1 MLKRLSISNYALID
15 QIEILFDQG
24 LTIITG
30 ETGAGKSII
39 LGALSLILGE
49 RADSS
54 SIRNKE
60 RKTVVE
66 AVFDIKDYNL
76 KSFFQEN
83 DIDYYDDELIARRE
97 INPNGRSRAFVND
110 GVVGLATLKELMT
123 RLVDIHSQHSNMLLS
138 RPSFQL
144 SILDNI
150 AGHYDDLN
158 SYSDIYNNYRDTERK
173 LNELRDNYDRNRSE
187 EDYLRFQ
194 LNQLQETN
202 LKPGEDE
209 ELEQQQRRLANAT
222 SLKEDLWKVIN
233 ILNGEEQSL
242 LDQLQD
248 VHHSLAVAEENL
260 EEVAGMSERV
270 ANSLIDLK
278 DIAQSIS
285 SIEENLNNDPAAL
298 QQVENRLNAIYSLE
312 RKHNVKTVNELLE
325 LQAQYQERL
334 EAIDC
339 SEERINAMQQQLDG
353 QRSEALKL
361 AQVISERRKK
371 AAAEFSTKLIP
382 LAQNLGMKNLQFH
395 VDFKNVEINASGCD
409 NVDFLFAFNKNQAL
423 MPVKETASGGE
434 ISRLMLCIK
443 SVIAQS
449 MSLPTIIFDEVDT
462 GVSGEIAH
470 KIGDMMG
477 DIAHHIQVVA
487 ITHLPQVA
495 AHSNS
500 HLRVFKTDTAT
511 QTVTSV
517 ERLNDEEHVTEIARM
532 LSGSEVN
539 QAALDNA
546 RALINDKPY
555 TNNDTYGHNIRTS
568 CYYRGHRG
576 W

>member
-83 DIDYYDDELIARRE
+83 DIDYYEDELIARRE

-298 QQVENRLNAIYSLE
+298 Q
-312 RKHNVKTVNELLE
+312 
-325 LQAQYQERL
+325 
-334 EAIDC
+334 
-339 SEERINAMQQQLDG
+339 
-353 QRSEALKL
+353 
-361 AQVISERRKK
+361 
-371 AAAEFSTKLIP
+371 
-382 LAQNLGMKNLQFH
+382 
-395 VDFKNVEINASGCD
+395 
-409 NVDFLFAFNKNQAL
+409 
-423 MPVKETASGGE
+423 
-434 ISRLMLCIK
+434 
-443 SVIAQS
+443 
-449 MSLPTIIFDEVDT
+449 
-462 GVSGEIAH
+462 
-470 KIGDMMG
+470 
-477 DIAHHIQVVA
+477 
-487 ITHLPQVA
+487 
-495 AHSNS
+495 
-500 HLRVFKTDTAT
+500 
-511 QTVTSV
+511 
-517 ERLNDEEHVTEIARM
+517 
-532 LSGSEVN
+532 
-539 QAALDNA
+539 
-546 RALINDKPY
+546 
-555 TNNDTYGHNIRTS
+555 
-568 CYYRGHRG
+568 
-576 W
+576 

>member
-83 DIDYYDDELIARRE
+83 DIDYYEDELIARRE

-298 QQVENRLNAIYSLE
+298 QQVEDRLNAIYSLE

-339 SEERINAMQQQLDG
+339 SEERINAMQQQLDN
-353 QRSEALKL
+353 QRNEALKL

-546 RALINDKPY
+546 RALINDKP
-555 TNNDTYGHNIRTS
+555 
-568 CYYRGHRG
+568 
-576 W
+576 

>member
-1 MLKRLSISNYALID
+1 MTCDYRQTSDFQQMLKRLSISNYALID
-15 QIEILFDQG
+15 QLEIDFEQG

-54 SIRNKE
+54 SIRDKE

-66 AVFDIKDYNL
+66 AIFDISDYNL
-76 KSFFQEN
+76 EPFFNEN
-83 DIDYYDDELIARRE
+83 DIDYYDGELIARRE

-150 AGHYDDLN
+150 AGHHNEL
-158 SYSDIYNNYRDTERK
+158 STYSDLYANYRAIERT
-173 LNELRDNYDRNRSE
+173 LNDLRENYERNRNE

-194 LNQLQETN
+194 LSQLQETN
-202 LKPGEDE
+202 LKPDEDE

-222 SLKEDLWKVIN
+222 SLKEDLWKVIS
-233 ILNGEEQSL
+233 ILNGEEHSL

-248 VHHSLAVAEENL
+248 VNHTLEAAEQNL

-270 ANSLIDLK
+270 GNALIDLK

-285 SIEENLNNDPAAL
+285 SIEESLNNDPAAL
-298 QQVENRLNAIYSLE
+298 QQVEERLNAIYSLE
-312 RKHNVKTVNELLE
+312 RKHNVKTVNELLKV
-325 LQAQYQERL
+325 QEEYMHRL
-334 EAIDC
+334 DAIDC
-339 SEERINAMQQQLDG
+339 SEERIEAMQDQLDKK
-353 QRSEALKL
+353 RNEAEHL
-361 AQVISERRKK
+361 AHIISENRKK
-371 AAAEFSTKLIP
+371 AANDFMAMLLP

-395 VDFKNVEINASGCD
+395 IDFKPVELNASGCD
-409 NVDFLFAFNKNQAL
+409 GVDFLFAFNKNQVL
-423 MPVKETASGGE
+423 MPVKDTASGGE

-449 MSLPTIIFDEVDT
+449 MNLPTIIFDEVDT

-477 DIAHHIQVVA
+477 EIAQRIQVIA

-495 AHSNS
+495 AHGNS

-546 RALINDKPY
+546 RALINSNK
-555 TNNDTYGHNIRTS
+555 
-568 CYYRGHRG
+568 
-576 W
+576 

>member
-15 QIEILFDQG
+15 QLEIDFEQG

-54 SIRNKE
+54 SIRDRE

-66 AVFDIKDYNL
+66 ACFDIEDYSL
-76 KSFFQEN
+76 EAFFRDNEL
-83 DIDYYDDELIARRE
+83 DYYDGELIARRE
-97 INPNGRSRAFVND
+97 INPNGRSRAFIND

-138 RPSFQL
+138 RPAFQL

-150 AGHYDDLN
+150 AGHDEELC
-158 SYSDIYNNYRDTERK
+158 SYYDIYNVYKATERQLK
-173 LNELRDNYDRNRSE
+173 DLRDNDERNRSE

-194 LNQLQETN
+194 LNQLQEIN
-202 LKPGEDE
+202 LKPSEDE
-209 ELEQQQRRLANAT
+209 ELEQQQRRLANAS
-222 SLKEDLWKVIN
+222 SLKEDMWKVMS
-233 ILNGEEQSL
+233 ILDGEENSL
-242 LDQLQD
+242 LEQLKD
-248 VHHSLAVAEENL
+248 VHNTLAVAEEDL
-260 EEVAGMSERV
+260 EEVAGIVEE
-270 ANSLIDLK
+270 SLND
-278 DIAQSIS
+278 
-285 SIEENLNNDPAAL
+285 DPATL
-298 QQVENRLNAIYSLE
+298 QQVEERLNTIYSLE
-312 RKHNVKTVNELLE
+312 RKHNVKSVDELLK
-325 LQAQYQERL
+325 LQEVYEHRL
-334 EAIDC
+334 AAIDN
-339 SEERINAMQQQLDG
+339 SEERIAELQTLLDE
-353 QRSEALKL
+353 QHDQALKQ
-361 AQVISERRKK
+361 ARVISENRKK
-371 AAAEFSTKLIP
+371 AAGKFAASLVQ
-382 LAQNLGMKNLQFH
+382 LAQNLGMKNLQYH
-395 VDFKNVEINASGCD
+395 IDFKPVELNASGCD
-409 NVDFLFAFNKNQAL
+409 SVEFLFAFNKNQTL
-423 MPVKETASGGE
+423 MPVKDTASGGE

-449 MSLPTIIFDEVDT
+449 MNLPTIIFDEVDT

-477 DIAHHIQVVA
+477 DIAQHIQVIA

-495 AHSNS
+495 AHGTS

-517 ERLNDEEHVTEIARM
+517 ERLSNEEHVIEIARM

-539 QAALDNA
+539 QAAIDNA
-546 RALINDKPY
+546 RALI
-555 TNNDTYGHNIRTS
+555 GER
-568 CYYRGHRG
+568 
-576 W
+576 

>member
-1 MLKRLSISNYALID
+1 MTCDYRQTSDFQQMLKRLSISNYALID
-15 QIEILFDQG
+15 QLEIDFEQG

-54 SIRNKE
+54 SIRDKE

-66 AVFDIKDYNL
+66 AIFDISDYNL
-76 KSFFQEN
+76 EPFFNEN
-83 DIDYYDDELIARRE
+83 DIDYYDGELIARRE

-150 AGHYDDLN
+150 AGHHNELN
-158 SYSDIYNNYRDTERK
+158 TYSDLYANYRAIERT
-173 LNELRDNYDRNRSE
+173 LNDLRENYERNRSE

-202 LKPGEDE
+202 LKPDEDE

-222 SLKEDLWKVIN
+222 SLKEDLWKVIS
-233 ILNGEEQSL
+233 ILNGEEHSL

-248 VHHSLAVAEENL
+248 VNHTLEAAEENL

-270 ANSLIDLK
+270 GNALIDLK

-285 SIEENLNNDPAAL
+285 SIEEGLNNDPAAL
-298 QQVENRLNAIYSLE
+298 QQVEERLNAIYSLE
-312 RKHNVKTVNELLE
+312 RKHNVKTVNELLKV
-325 LQAQYQERL
+325 QEEYMHRL
-334 EAIDC
+334 DAIDC
-339 SEERINAMQQQLDG
+339 SEERIEAMQDQLDKE
-353 QRSEALKL
+353 RSEAEHL
-361 AQVISERRKK
+361 AHIISENRKK
-371 AAAEFSTKLIP
+371 AASDFMAMLLP

-395 VDFKNVEINASGCD
+395 IDFKPVELNASGCD
-409 NVDFLFAFNKNQAL
+409 GVDFLFAFNKNQVL
-423 MPVKETASGGE
+423 MPVKDTASGGE

-449 MSLPTIIFDEVDT
+449 MNLPTIIFDEVDT

-477 DIAHHIQVVA
+477 EIAQRIQVIA

-495 AHSNS
+495 AHGNS

-546 RALINDKPY
+546 RALINSNK
-555 TNNDTYGHNIRTS
+555 
-568 CYYRGHRG
+568 
-576 W
+576 

>member
-15 QIEILFDQG
+15 QLEIDFEQG

-54 SIRNKE
+54 SIRDKE
-60 RKTVVE
+60 CKTVVE
-66 AVFDIKDYNL
+66 ATFDIKNYNL
-76 KSFFQEN
+76 KPFFVEN
-83 DIDYYDDELIARRE
+83 ELDYFDGELIARRE

-110 GVVGLATLKELMT
+110 GVVGLTTLKELMT

-138 RPSFQL
+138 RPAFQL

-150 AGHYDDLN
+150 ASNEGDLTKYQGF
-158 SYSDIYNNYRDTERK
+158 YSQYKATEK
-173 LNELRDNYDRNRSE
+173 LLNELRDNYDRNRSE

-194 LNQLQETN
+194 LNQLRETN
-202 LKPGEDE
+202 LKPDEDE

-233 ILNGEEQSL
+233 TLNSEDNSL
-242 LDQLQD
+242 LEQLQD
-248 VHHSLAVAEENL
+248 VRNTLATAEENL
-260 EEVAGMSERV
+260 DEVAGMSERV
-270 ANSLIDLK
+270 SNALIDLK
-278 DIAQSIS
+278 DIAQSIGA
-285 SIEENLNNDPAAL
+285 IEESLNNDPAAL
-298 QQVENRLNAIYSLE
+298 QQVEERLNTIYSLE

-325 LQAQYQERL
+325 LQTQYEQRL
-334 EAIDC
+334 AAIDC
-339 SEERINAMQQQLDG
+339 SEERIAEMQKQLE
-353 QRSEALKL
+353 QEKEAATTMAASLS
-361 AQVISERRKK
+361 QHRKH
-371 AAAEFSTKLIP
+371 AAKQFTASILP
-382 LAQNLGMKNLQFH
+382 LAQNLGMKNLHF
-395 VDFKNVEINASGCD
+395 DINFTQVPLNATGCD
-409 NVDFLFAFNKNQAL
+409 SVEFLFAFNKNQAL
-423 MPVKETASGGE
+423 MPVKDTASGGE

-443 SVIAQS
+443 SVIARS
-449 MSLPTIIFDEVDT
+449 MDLPTIIFDEVDT

-477 DIAHHIQVVA
+477 EISHKIQVIA

-495 AHSNS
+495 AHGDS

-532 LSGSEVN
+532 LSGSELN
-539 QAALDNA
+539 QAAIDNA
-546 RALINDKPY
+546 RALIDS
-555 TNNDTYGHNIRTS
+555 DH
-568 CYYRGHRG
+568 H
-576 W
+576 

>member
-83 DIDYYDDELIARRE
+83 DIDYYEDELIARRE

-248 VHHSLAVAEENL
+248 VHHSLAAAEENL

-298 QQVENRLNAIYSLE
+298 QQVEDRLNAIYSLE

-339 SEERINAMQQQLDG
+339 SEERINTMQQQLDG

-382 LAQNLGMKNLQFH
+382 LAQNLGMKNLQFY

-546 RALINDKPY
+546 RALINDKP
-555 TNNDTYGHNIRTS
+555 
-568 CYYRGHRG
+568 
-576 W
+576 

>member
-1 MLKRLSISNYALID
+1 MTCDYRQTSDFQQMLKRLSISNYALID
-15 QIEILFDQG
+15 QLEIDFEQG

-54 SIRNKE
+54 SIRDKE

-66 AVFDIKDYNL
+66 AIFDISDYNL
-76 KSFFQEN
+76 EPFFNDN
-83 DIDYYDDELIARRE
+83 DIDYYDGELIARRE

-150 AGHYDDLN
+150 AGHHNELN
-158 SYSDIYNNYRDTERK
+158 TYSDLYANYRAIERT
-173 LNELRDNYDRNRSE
+173 LNDLRENYERNRSE

-202 LKPGEDE
+202 LKPDEDE

-222 SLKEDLWKVIN
+222 SLKEDLWKVIS
-233 ILNGEEQSL
+233 ILNGEEHSL

-248 VHHSLAVAEENL
+248 VNHTLEAAEQNL

-270 ANSLIDLK
+270 GNALIDLK

-285 SIEENLNNDPAAL
+285 SIEEGLNNDPAAL
-298 QQVENRLNAIYSLE
+298 QQVEERLNAIYSLE
-312 RKHNVKTVNELLE
+312 RKHNVKTVNELLKVQKE
-325 LQAQYQERL
+325 YMHRL
-334 EAIDC
+334 DAIDC
-339 SEERINAMQQQLDG
+339 SEERIEAMQDQLDKE
-353 QRSEALKL
+353 RSEAEHL
-361 AQVISERRKK
+361 AHIISENRKK
-371 AAAEFSTKLIP
+371 AANDFMAMLLP

-395 VDFKNVEINASGCD
+395 IDFKPVELNASGCD
-409 NVDFLFAFNKNQAL
+409 GVDFLFAFNKNQVL
-423 MPVKETASGGE
+423 MPVKDTASGGE

-449 MSLPTIIFDEVDT
+449 MNLPTIIFDEVDT

-477 DIAHHIQVVA
+477 EIAQRIQVIA

-495 AHSNS
+495 AHGNS

-546 RALINDKPY
+546 RALINSNK
-555 TNNDTYGHNIRTS
+555 
-568 CYYRGHRG
+568 
-576 W
+576 

>member
-15 QIEILFDQG
+15 QLEIDFEQG

-49 RADSS
+49 RADST
-54 SIRNKE
+54 SIRDKE

-66 AVFDIKDYNL
+66 ATFSIEDYSLEVFFRDNDLDY
-76 KSFFQEN
+76 F
-83 DIDYYDDELIARRE
+83 DDELIVRRE

-110 GVVGLATLKELMT
+110 GVVALSILKELMT

-138 RPSFQL
+138 RPAFQL

-150 AGHYDDLN
+150 AGDDEELN
-158 SYSDIYNNYRDTERK
+158 DYRGLYNEFKATEHQ
-173 LNELRDNYDRNRSE
+173 LQELRDNYDRNRSE

-194 LNQLQETN
+194 LGQLQETN
-202 LKPGEDE
+202 LRHDEDE

-233 ILNGEEQSL
+233 TLNSEDNSV
-242 LDQLQD
+242 LDQLQE
-248 VHHSLAVAEENL
+248 VRNTLATAEQNL
-260 EEVAGMSERV
+260 DEIAGMSERV
-270 ANSLIDLK
+270 SNALIDLK
-278 DIAQSIS
+278 DIAQSVGA
-285 SIEENLNNDPAAL
+285 IEESLNSDPAAL
-298 QQVENRLNAIYSLE
+298 QQVEERLNTIYSLE
-312 RKHNVKTVNELLE
+312 RKHNVKTVNELLK
-325 LQAQYQERL
+325 LQEDYEHRL
-334 EAIDC
+334 AAIDS
-339 SEERINAMQQQLDG
+339 SEERITQIQEMLES
-353 QRSEALKL
+353 QRSAALQL
-361 AQVISERRKK
+361 AQTISDRRKK
-371 AAAEFSTKLIP
+371 AAGEFAATLQP

-395 VDFKNVEINASGCD
+395 IDFKPVALNANGCD
-409 NVDFLFAFNKNQAL
+409 SVEFLFAFNKNQEL
-423 MPVKETASGGE
+423 MPVKDTASGGE

-443 SVIAQS
+443 SVIARS
-449 MSLPTIIFDEVDT
+449 MNLPTIIFDEVDT

-477 DIAHHIQVVA
+477 EISHKIQVIA

-495 AHSNS
+495 AHGDS

-517 ERLNDEEHVTEIARM
+517 QRLSDEEHVTEIARM
-532 LSGSEVN
+532 LSGSELN
-539 QAALDNA
+539 QAAIDNA
-546 RALINDKPY
+546 RALIN
-555 TNNDTYGHNIRTS
+555 NSN
-568 CYYRGHRG
+568 
-576 W
+576 

>member
-83 DIDYYDDELIARRE
+83 DIDYYEDELIARRE

-222 SLKEDLWKVIN
+222 SLKEDLWKMIN

-298 QQVENRLNAIYSLE
+298 QQVEDRLIAIYSLE
-312 RKHNVKTVNELLE
+312 RKNNVKTVNELLE

-449 MSLPTIIFDEVDT
+449 MSMPTIIFDEVDT

-546 RALINDKPY
+546 RALINDKP
-555 TNNDTYGHNIRTS
+555 
-568 CYYRGHRG
+568 
-576 W
+576 

>member
-83 DIDYYDDELIARRE
+83 DIDSSEDELIARRE

-248 VHHSLAVAEENL
+248 VHHSLAAAEENL

-285 SIEENLNNDPAAL
+285 SIEENLNNDPAVL
-298 QQVENRLNAIYSLE
+298 QQVEDRLNAIYSLE

-546 RALINDKPY
+546 RALINDKP
-555 TNNDTYGHNIRTS
+555 
-568 CYYRGHRG
+568 
-576 W
+576 

>member
-83 DIDYYDDELIARRE
+83 DIDYYEDELIARRE

-298 QQVENRLNAIYSLE
+298 QQVEDRLNAIYSLE

-371 AAAEFSTKLIP
+371 AATEFSTKLIP

-546 RALINDKPY
+546 RALINDKP
-555 TNNDTYGHNIRTS
+555 
-568 CYYRGHRG
+568 
-576 W
+576 

>member
-83 DIDYYDDELIARRE
+83 DIDYYEDELIARRE

-222 SLKEDLWKVIN
+222 SLKEDLWKMIN

-298 QQVENRLNAIYSLE
+298 QQVEDRLIAIYSLE

-449 MSLPTIIFDEVDT
+449 MSMPTIIFDEVDT

-546 RALINDKPY
+546 RALINDKP
-555 TNNDTYGHNIRTS
+555 
-568 CYYRGHRG
+568 
-576 W
+576 

>member
-15 QIEILFDQG
+15 QLEIDFEQG

-49 RADSS
+49 RADST
-54 SIRNKE
+54 SIRDKE

-66 AVFDIKDYNL
+66 ATFSIEDYNL
-76 KSFFQEN
+76 EVFFRDN
-83 DIDYYDDELIARRE
+83 DLDYFDDELIVRRE

-110 GVVGLATLKELMT
+110 GVVALSTLKELMT

-138 RPSFQL
+138 RPAFQL

-150 AGHYDDLN
+150 AGDDEELN
-158 SYSDIYNNYRDTERK
+158 DYRGLYNEFKATEHQ
-173 LNELRDNYDRNRSE
+173 LQELRDNYDRNRSE

-194 LNQLQETN
+194 LGQLQETN
-202 LKPGEDE
+202 LRHDEDE

-233 ILNGEEQSL
+233 TLNSEDNSV
-242 LDQLQD
+242 LDQLQE
-248 VHHSLAVAEENL
+248 VRNTLATAEQNL
-260 EEVAGMSERV
+260 DEIAGMSERV
-270 ANSLIDLK
+270 SNALIDLK
-278 DIAQSIS
+278 DIAQSVGA
-285 SIEENLNNDPAAL
+285 IEESLNSDPAAL
-298 QQVENRLNAIYSLE
+298 QQVEERLNTIYSLE
-312 RKHNVKTVNELLE
+312 RKHNAKTVNELLK
-325 LQAQYQERL
+325 LQEDYEQRL
-334 EAIDC
+334 AAIDS
-339 SEERINAMQQQLDG
+339 SEERITQIQEMLES
-353 QRSEALKL
+353 QRSAALQL
-361 AQVISERRKK
+361 ARTISERRKK
-371 AAAEFSTKLIP
+371 AAGEFAATLQP

-395 VDFKNVEINASGCD
+395 IDFKPVALNANGCD
-409 NVDFLFAFNKNQAL
+409 SVEFLFAFNKNQEL
-423 MPVKETASGGE
+423 MPVKDTASGGE

-443 SVIAQS
+443 SVIARS
-449 MSLPTIIFDEVDT
+449 MNLPTIIFDEVDT

-477 DIAHHIQVVA
+477 EISHKIQVIA

-495 AHSNS
+495 AHGDS

-517 ERLNDEEHVTEIARM
+517 QRLSDEEHVTEIARM
-532 LSGSEVN
+532 LSGSELN
-539 QAALDNA
+539 QAAIDNA
-546 RALINDKPY
+546 RALIN
-555 TNNDTYGHNIRTS
+555 NSN
-568 CYYRGHRG
+568 
-576 W
+576 

>member
-83 DIDYYDDELIARRE
+83 DIDYYEDELIARRE

-150 AGHYDDLN
+150 AGHYDYLN
-158 SYSDIYNNYRDTERK
+158 SYCDIYNNYRDTERK

-202 LKPGEDE
+202 LKPGEDD

-248 VHHSLAVAEENL
+248 VHHSLAAAEENL

-298 QQVENRLNAIYSLE
+298 QQVEDRLNAIYSLE

-339 SEERINAMQQQLDG
+339 SEERINAMQQQLDS

-539 QAALDNA
+539 QAALENA
-546 RALINDKPY
+546 RALINDKP
-555 TNNDTYGHNIRTS
+555 
-568 CYYRGHRG
+568 
-576 W
+576 

>member
-546 RALINDKPY
+546 RALINDKP
-555 TNNDTYGHNIRTS
+555 
-568 CYYRGHRG
+568 
-576 W
+576 

>member
-15 QIEILFDQG
+15 QLEIDFEHG

-49 RADSS
+49 RADST
-54 SIRNKE
+54 SIRDKE

-66 AVFDIKDYNL
+66 ATFSIEDYNL
-76 KSFFQEN
+76 EVFFRDN
-83 DIDYYDDELIARRE
+83 DLDYFDDELIVRRE

-110 GVVGLATLKELMT
+110 GVVALSTLKELMT

-138 RPSFQL
+138 RPAFQL

-150 AGHYDDLN
+150 AGDDVELN
-158 SYSDIYNNYRDTERK
+158 DYRGLYNEYKATEHQ
-173 LNELRDNYDRNRSE
+173 LQELRDNYDRNRSE

-194 LNQLQETN
+194 LGQLQETN
-202 LKPGEDE
+202 LRHDEDE

-233 ILNGEEQSL
+233 TLNSEDNSV
-242 LDQLQD
+242 LDQLQE
-248 VHHSLAVAEENL
+248 VRNTLATAEQNL
-260 EEVAGMSERV
+260 DEIAGMSERV
-270 ANSLIDLK
+270 SNALIDLK
-278 DIAQSIS
+278 DIAQSVGA
-285 SIEENLNNDPAAL
+285 IEESLNSDPAAL
-298 QQVENRLNAIYSLE
+298 QQVEERLNTIYSLE
-312 RKHNVKTVNELLE
+312 RKHNAKTVNELLK
-325 LQAQYQERL
+325 LQEDYEHRL
-334 EAIDC
+334 AAIDS
-339 SEERINAMQQQLDG
+339 SEERITQIQEMLES
-353 QRSEALKL
+353 QRSAALQL
-361 AQVISERRKK
+361 ARTISDRRKK
-371 AAAEFSTKLIP
+371 AAGEFAATLQP

-395 VDFKNVEINASGCD
+395 IDFKPVALNANGCD
-409 NVDFLFAFNKNQAL
+409 SVEFLFAFNKNQEL
-423 MPVKETASGGE
+423 MPVKDTASGGE

-443 SVIAQS
+443 SVIARS
-449 MSLPTIIFDEVDT
+449 MNLPTIIFDEVDT

-477 DIAHHIQVVA
+477 EISHKIQVIA

-495 AHSNS
+495 AHGDS

-517 ERLNDEEHVTEIARM
+517 QRLSDEEHVTEIARM
-532 LSGSEVN
+532 LSGSELN
-539 QAALDNA
+539 QAAIDNA
-546 RALINDKPY
+546 RALIN
-555 TNNDTYGHNIRTS
+555 NSN
-568 CYYRGHRG
+568 
-576 W
+576 

>member
-15 QIEILFDQG
+15 QLEIDFEQG

-49 RADSS
+49 RADST
-54 SIRNKE
+54 SIRDKE

-66 AVFDIKDYNL
+66 ATFSIEDYSLEVFFRDNDLDY
-76 KSFFQEN
+76 F
-83 DIDYYDDELIARRE
+83 DDELIVRRE

-110 GVVGLATLKELMT
+110 GVVALSTLKELMT

-138 RPSFQL
+138 RPAFQL

-150 AGHYDDLN
+150 AGDDVELN
-158 SYSDIYNNYRDTERK
+158 DYRGLYNEYKATERQ
-173 LNELRDNYDRNRSE
+173 LQELRDNYDRNRSE

-194 LNQLQETN
+194 LGQLQETN
-202 LKPGEDE
+202 LRHDEDE

-233 ILNGEEQSL
+233 TLNSEDNSV
-242 LDQLQD
+242 LDQLQE
-248 VHHSLAVAEENL
+248 VRNTLATAEQNL
-260 EEVAGMSERV
+260 NEIAGMSERV
-270 ANSLIDLK
+270 SNALIDLK
-278 DIAQSIS
+278 DIAQSVGA
-285 SIEENLNNDPAAL
+285 IEESLNSDPATL
-298 QQVENRLNAIYSLE
+298 QQVEERLNTIYSLE
-312 RKHNVKTVNELLE
+312 RKHNAKTVNELLK
-325 LQAQYQERL
+325 LQENYEQRL
-334 EAIDC
+334 AAIDS
-339 SEERINAMQQQLDG
+339 SEERITQIQEMLES
-353 QRSEALKL
+353 QRSAALQL
-361 AQVISERRKK
+361 AQTISDRRKK
-371 AAAEFSTKLIP
+371 AAGEFAATLQP

-395 VDFKNVEINASGCD
+395 IDFKPVALNANGCD
-409 NVDFLFAFNKNQAL
+409 SVEFLFAFNKNQEL
-423 MPVKETASGGE
+423 MPVKDTASGGE

-443 SVIAQS
+443 SVIARS
-449 MSLPTIIFDEVDT
+449 MNLPTIIFDEVDT

-477 DIAHHIQVVA
+477 EISHKIQVIA

-495 AHSNS
+495 AHGDS

-517 ERLNDEEHVTEIARM
+517 QRLSDEEHVTEIARM
-532 LSGSEVN
+532 LSGSELN
-539 QAALDNA
+539 QAAIDNA
-546 RALINDKPY
+546 RALIN
-555 TNNDTYGHNIRTS
+555 NSN
-568 CYYRGHRG
+568 
-576 W
+576 

>member
-15 QIEILFDQG
+15 QLEIDFEHG

-49 RADSS
+49 RADST
-54 SIRNKE
+54 SIRDKE

-66 AVFDIKDYNL
+66 ATFSIEDYNL
-76 KSFFQEN
+76 EVFFRDN
-83 DIDYYDDELIARRE
+83 DLDYFDDELIVRRE

-110 GVVGLATLKELMT
+110 GVVALSTLKELMT

-138 RPSFQL
+138 RPAFQL

-150 AGHYDDLN
+150 AGDDEELN
-158 SYSDIYNNYRDTERK
+158 DYRGLYNEYKATEHQ
-173 LNELRDNYDRNRSE
+173 LQELRDNYDRNRSE

-194 LNQLQETN
+194 LGQLQETN
-202 LKPGEDE
+202 LRHDEDE

-233 ILNGEEQSL
+233 TLNSEDNSV
-242 LDQLQD
+242 LDQLQE
-248 VHHSLAVAEENL
+248 VRNTLATAEQNL
-260 EEVAGMSERV
+260 DEIAGMSERV
-270 ANSLIDLK
+270 SNALIDLK
-278 DIAQSIS
+278 DIAQSVGA
-285 SIEENLNNDPAAL
+285 IEESLNSDPAAL
-298 QQVENRLNAIYSLE
+298 QQVEERLNTIYSLE
-312 RKHNVKTVNELLE
+312 RKHNAKTVNELLK
-325 LQAQYQERL
+325 LQEDYEQRL
-334 EAIDC
+334 AAIDS
-339 SEERINAMQQQLDG
+339 SEERITQIQEMLES
-353 QRSEALKL
+353 QRSAALQL
-361 AQVISERRKK
+361 ASTISDRRKK
-371 AAAEFSTKLIP
+371 AAGEFAATLQP

-395 VDFKNVEINASGCD
+395 IDFKPVALNANGCD
-409 NVDFLFAFNKNQAL
+409 SVEFLFAFNKNQEL
-423 MPVKETASGGE
+423 MPVKDTASGGE

-443 SVIAQS
+443 SVIARS
-449 MSLPTIIFDEVDT
+449 MNLPTIIFDEVDT

-477 DIAHHIQVVA
+477 EISHKIQVIA

-495 AHSNS
+495 AHGDS

-517 ERLNDEEHVTEIARM
+517 QRLSDEEHVTEIARM
-532 LSGSEVN
+532 LSGSELN
-539 QAALDNA
+539 QAAIDNA
-546 RALINDKPY
+546 RALIN
-555 TNNDTYGHNIRTS
+555 NSN
-568 CYYRGHRG
+568 
-576 W
+576 

>member
-83 DIDYYDDELIARRE
+83 DIDYYEDELIARRE

-202 LKPGEDE
+202 LKLGEDE

-248 VHHSLAVAEENL
+248 VHHSLAAAEETL

-298 QQVENRLNAIYSLE
+298 QQVEDRLNAIYSLE

-353 QRSEALKL
+353 QRNEALKL

-462 GVSGEIAH
+462 G
-470 KIGDMMG
+470 
-477 DIAHHIQVVA
+477 
-487 ITHLPQVA
+487 
-495 AHSNS
+495 HSS
-500 HLRVFKTDTAT
+500 AT
-511 QTVTSV
+511 GRCT
-517 ERLNDEEHVTEIARM
+517 
-532 LSGSEVN
+532 
-539 QAALDNA
+539 
-546 RALINDKPY
+546 
-555 TNNDTYGHNIRTS
+555 
-568 CYYRGHRG
+568 
-576 W
+576 